1 MSSTEL
7 TINPF
12 ISFEFNQGGDLIGI
26 EFHYDDSLC
35 DPATVIHDDHIEEVD
50 PESRPAFVE
59 YINEWCRS
67 NFDTIVQL
75 R

>member
-1 MSSTEL
+1 MPSTEL
-7 TINPF
+7 SINPF

-26 EFHYDDSLC
+26 EFRYDDSLC

-50 PESRPAFVE
+50 AESRPAFVE
-59 YINEWCRS
+59 YIDQWCSR
-67 NFDTIVQL
+67 NFATIVQL